1 MKDKIK
7 LILILMCVFLL
18 VGCGVK
24 DGDKDVHYKP
34 SEYKHNVAI
43 SNANRA
49 VEDINKEIISFGEE
63 TSVDIIVNTYNES
76 METLKT
82 HLTKLE
88 ETKKL
93 LKEESD
99 LTSGERKSWENSYK
113 STIEYVNNTIKEI
126 EGKKKKLYEL
136 N

>member
-7 LILILMCVFLL
+7 LLLILMCIFLL

-49 VEDINKEIISFGEE
+49 VEDINREIISFGVWYIPENLVSAFIF
-63 TSVDIIVNTYNES
+63 TNWTLSVALS
-76 METLKT
+76 
-82 HLTKLE
+82 
-88 ETKKL
+88 
-93 LKEESD
+93 
-99 LTSGERKSWENSYK
+99 NSPLISVIHFK
-113 STIEYVNNTIKEI
+113 ASLSSSV
-126 EGKKKKLYEL
+126 EGAIL
-136 N
+136 